1 MDKETISKGKAI
13 AITSYIL
20 FIGPLIALSMN
31 SENKNEFA
39 AFHIRQAIGI
49 SITFIV
55 LGVSI
60 SYFNNIMIASS
71 MWIFISVLSM
81 YGIFT
86 AANGQAKPIPLLG
99 NLFQKWFRS

>member
-1 MDKETISKGKAI
+1 MDKETINKGKAI

-20 FIGPLIALSMN
+20 FVGPLIAFSMN

-39 AFHIRQAIGI
+39 AFHIRQAFGLT
-49 SITFIV
+49 ITFIV

-71 MWIFISVLSM
+71 MWIFISILTI
-81 YGIFT
+81 YGIFS
-86 AANGQAKPIPLLG
+86 AANGSIKPIPLLG
-99 NLFQKWFRS
+99 NYFQKLFK

>member
-1 MDKETISKGKAI
+1 MNKETISKGKAI

-20 FIGPLIALSMN
+20 FIGPLIALSIN

-55 LGVSI
+55 IGVSI

-86 AANGQAKPIPLLG
+86 AANGLTRPIPLLG
-99 NLFQKWFRS
+99 NYFQKLFR

>member
-20 FIGPLIALSMN
+20 FVGPLIALSMN

-39 AFHIRQAIGI
+39 AFHIRQAIGL
-49 SITFIV
+49 SVTFIV

-71 MWIFISVLSM
+71 MWIFISILSM